1 MALLFVVVSPCL
13 MMKPKFLTMVSEGTT
28 AQAPQR
34 PPLPLSV
41 WLQCCPGNRP
51 KIAQGL
57 GYFGG
62 LAEILGLRILWILGD
77 MGLSIGDPIPR
88 VYWFIE
94 FYSILFP
101 HENYRNCQE
110 ITNDLTQPDTDQLRS
125 GLSLWRRFGGFSRA
139 ASPKTYWASLLMEI
153 YFRAKRFECKRSAS
167 ASGRQQGKTMKDP
180 GWGPLNP
187 WRSTDPKNQS
197 LGDLSWLLSILE
209 YVKPY
214 LILGWMPVSWCC
226 LWRLQW
232 LQVHQVLAVE
242 QIRDPFRE
250 LVFKESL
257 CLDKCEWWL
266 ASIPAVKTSAD
277 SPKTWLPSIYRG
289 FCIATSDC
297 QMVFWLVQI
306 DSKKL
311 SLQWSQQSCFQG

>member
-1 MALLFVVVSPCL
+1 MASLFVVVSPCL

-110 ITNDLTQPDTDQLRS
+110 ITNDLTQPDTEQLSS
-125 GLSLWRRFGGFSRA
+125 GHSIWRRFGGFSRP
-139 ASPKTYWASLLMEI
+139 ASPKTYWAALLMEI

-167 ASGRQQGKTMKDP
+167 ASGRQQGKTLSVDRWIHEDP
-180 GWGPLNP
+180 
-187 WRSTDPKNQS
+187 RIPKINHWVIYLDS
-197 LGDLSWLLSILE
+197 CLYLSMWSHTWFWDECPFLGVASGD
-209 YVKPY
+209 YNDY
-214 LILGWMPVSWCC
+214 
-226 LWRLQW
+226 
-232 LQVHQVLAVE
+232 
-242 QIRDPFRE
+242 PFRE

-297 QMVFWLVQI
+297 QMVFWLVQM

-311 SLQWSQQSCFQG
+311 SLQWSQQPCFQG